1 MGSPEQS
8 GGDSTPKKTGLTL
21 DDVRVT
27 YDTDSSEARPAVVI
41 EDARN
46 VSILGASAT
55 RGAGLD
61 YDIGLRRT
69 PVSEVRAPGMVVKPL
84 D

>member
-1 MGSPEQS
+1 M
-8 GGDSTPKKTGLTL
+8 
-21 DDVRVT
+21 RVT
-27 YDTDSSEARPAVVI
+27 YDTDAGEARPAVIV

-69 PVSEVRAPGMVVKPL
+69 PVSEVQAPGMVVKQL